1 MQRSE
6 PGGGMATARVSPAW
20 EHRVEEAL
28 VLLVLVLQLIKAILD
43 LLK

>member
-1 MQRSE
+1 
-6 PGGGMATARVSPAW
+6 MATARVPPT
-20 EHRVEEAL
+20 EEDRVEKAL